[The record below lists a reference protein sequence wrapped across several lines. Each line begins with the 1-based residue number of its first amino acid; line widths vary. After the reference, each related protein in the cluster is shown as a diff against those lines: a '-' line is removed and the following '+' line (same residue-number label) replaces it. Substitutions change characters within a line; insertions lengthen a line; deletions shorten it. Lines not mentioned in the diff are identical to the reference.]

1 MDMESMIE
9 RTAMG
14 TDGKGYTF
22 LVDKNYFIPDNAN
35 EIFKE
40 IKGIVACVFYTEI
53 KQDKGERFSER
64 FGVPRMERYDN
75 GQVGYQQINF
85 FSNLREAEND
95 FASRSRLSPKIGT
108 IAYADVFMITKNGK
122 LYVK

>member
-1 MDMESMIE
+1 MTK

-14 TDGKGYTF
+14 TDGKEYTF
-22 LVDKNYFIPDNAN
+22 LTDKNYFTTDNAN

-40 IKGIVACVFYTEI
+40 IKGIVAYVFYTEI
-53 KQDKGERFSER
+53 KQDKGERFSEK

-85 FSNLREAEND
+85 FSNMGEAEND
-95 FASRSRLSPKIGT
+95 FAIRSRLSPKIGT

-122 LYVK
+122 VYVK